1 MNAFK
6 LLFITLILMMI
17 AVLFVIIGGPDESMT
32 GTPHSRYTTMLQS
45 THDSY
50 EFSNVKWAGFA
61 FGIGIILYLYL
72 VLAIGLKRKKYIKK
86 INFWILGGGAVYLI
100 LFVLM
105 FMAYQNYIDQETL
118 SLLGGFPT
126 PTAIMIYG
134 LWLFPLF
141 FTTLYVWRF
150 KDWVINKKEVAR
162 FHELVKSKS
171 HE

>member
-17 AVLFVIIGGPDESMT
+17 AVLFVIISGPDDSIT
-32 GTPHSRYTTMLQS
+32 GMPHSKFTTMLQS
-45 THDSY
+45 THDSF
-50 EFSNVKWAGFA
+50 EFSNIKWAGFA
-61 FGIGIILYLYL
+61 FGIGILLYFYL

-86 INFWILGGGAVYLI
+86 VNFWILGGGAVYLI

-118 SLLGGFPT
+118 SLFGGFPI

-134 LWLFPLF
+134 IWLFPLF
-141 FTTLYVWRF
+141 FTAVYVWRF
-150 KDWVINKKEVAR
+150 KDWVINKKEIAR
-162 FHELVKSKS
+162 FHELIKSKS

>member
-17 AVLFVIIGGPDESMT
+17 AVLFVIIGGPDDSMT
-32 GTPHSRYTTMLQS
+32 GMPHTKYTTMLQS

-50 EFSNVKWAGFA
+50 EFSIVKWAGFA
-61 FGIGIILYLYL
+61 FGIGILLYLNL
-72 VLAIGLKRKKYIKK
+72 VLTIGLKRTKSIQKF
-86 INFWILGGGAVYLI
+86 NFWILFGGAGYII

-105 FMAYQNYIDQETL
+105 FIAYQNYIDKEIP
-118 SLLGGFPT
+118 SLLGGFPI
-126 PTAIMIYG
+126 PTAIMVYG

-141 FTTLYVWRF
+141 FTALYVWKF

-162 FHELVKSKS
+162 FHELVKSKF